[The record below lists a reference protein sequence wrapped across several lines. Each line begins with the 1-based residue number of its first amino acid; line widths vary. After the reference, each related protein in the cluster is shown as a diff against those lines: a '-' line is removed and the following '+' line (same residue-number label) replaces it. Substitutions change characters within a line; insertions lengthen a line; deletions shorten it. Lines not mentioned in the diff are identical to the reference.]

1 MIDISIERMDELFE
15 MWGSETIFPESEEW
29 REDLS
34 EEEARIVAIWDKGF
48 HLGVQRLG
56 NAILA
61 IGDVQAKSLQPELS

>member
-1 MIDISIERMDELFE
+1 MIAISMERIDELFE

-61 IGDVQAKSLQPELS
+61 IGEAHVET